1 MQINN
6 ICNMAIQ
13 TINLI
18 SGASLAGITANLVV
32 KTLGLE
38 KVEDKE
44 SNLSGNVEITAE
56 DFSALQNELE
66 DLKTEIA
73 ELKGAQTET
82 KPGEETPS
90 VETQTSTGEE
100 IVAETTPAP
109 KTEDMKAEQT
119 ETETETKTETE
130 AKTTLKE
137 IDIYNLTQSEANQI
151 WTSYLK
157 GQCEYDLNDEN
168 IKEFCTKFGFDINY
182 AKN

>member
-6 ICNMAIQ
+6 IRNMAIQ
-13 TINLI
+13 TIGLL
-18 SGASLAGITANLVV
+18 SGASIATIAANLVV

-66 DLKTEIA
+66 DLKTELA
-73 ELKGAQTET
+73 ELKGAKTET
-82 KPGEETPS
+82 KTSEETQPIA
-90 VETQTSTGEE
+90 TQISTPE
-100 IVAETTPAP
+100 ETTSAP
-109 KTEDMKAEQT
+109 ETEDMKNEQT
-119 ETETETKTETE
+119 E
-130 AKTTLKE
+130 TTLKE
-137 IDIYNLTQSEANQI
+137 IDIYNLTQSEANKI

-168 IKEFCTKFGFDINY
+168 INEFCTKFGFDINY
-182 AKN
+182 EKN

>member
-6 ICNMAIQ
+6 ISNSAIQ
-13 TINLI
+13 TISLL
-18 SGASLAGITANLVV
+18 SGASLAAIPANLFV
-32 KTLGLE
+32 KALGLD
-38 KVEDKE
+38 KVKDKE
-44 SNLSGNVEITAE
+44 SSLSDNDKIPIEE
-56 DFSALQNELE
+56 FRALQTELE
-66 DLKTEIA
+66 DLKTEFA
-73 ELKGAQTET
+73 ELKGAQAET
-82 KPGEETPS
+82 KPGEATSS
-90 VETQTSTGEE
+90 VETQTSAGEE

-119 ETETETKTETE
+119 KTETKTETE

>member
-66 DLKTEIA
+66 DLKTELA
-73 ELKGAQTET
+73 ELKGAKTET
-82 KPGEETPS
+82 KTSEETQPIA
-90 VETQTSTGEE
+90 TQISTPEE
-100 IVAETTPAP
+100 IVAETTSAP
-109 KTEDMKAEQT
+109 ETEDMKNEQT
-119 ETETETKTETE
+119 E
-130 AKTTLKE
+130 TTLKE
-137 IDIYNLTQSEANQI
+137 IDIYNLTQSEANKI

-168 IKEFCTKFGFDINY
+168 INEFCTKFGFDINY

>member
-1 MQINN
+1 
-6 ICNMAIQ
+6 MAIQ
-13 TINLI
+13 TIGLL
-18 SGASLAGITANLVV
+18 SGASIATIAANLVV

-66 DLKTEIA
+66 DLKTELA
-73 ELKGAQTET
+73 ELKGAKTET
-82 KPGEETPS
+82 KTSEETQPIA
-90 VETQTSTGEE
+90 TQISTPEE
-100 IVAETTPAP
+100 IVAETTSATE
-109 KTEDMKAEQT
+109 TEDMKNEQT
-119 ETETETKTETE
+119 E
-130 AKTTLKE
+130 TTLKE
-137 IDIYNLTQSEANQI
+137 IDIYNLTQSEANEI

-168 IKEFCTKFGFDINY
+168 INEFCTKFGFDINY

>member
-1 MQINN
+1 
-6 ICNMAIQ
+6 MAIQ
-13 TINLI
+13 TIGLL
-18 SGASLAGITANLVV
+18 SGASIATIAANLVV

-66 DLKTEIA
+66 DLKTELA
-73 ELKGAQTET
+73 ELKGAKTET
-82 KPGEETPS
+82 KTSEETQPIA
-90 VETQTSTGEE
+90 TQISTPEE
-100 IVAETTPAP
+100 IVAETTSVPE
-109 KTEDMKAEQT
+109 TEDMKNEQT
-119 ETETETKTETE
+119 E
-130 AKTTLKE
+130 TTLKE
-137 IDIYNLTQSEANQI
+137 IDIYNLTQSEANEI

-168 IKEFCTKFGFDINY
+168 INEFCTKFGFDINY

>member
-73 ELKGAQTET
+73 ELKGAQ
-82 KPGEETPS
+82 

-109 KTEDMKAEQT
+109 KTEDMKAEQ
-119 ETETETKTETE
+119 TETETKTETE

-182 AKN
+182 AKHI

>member
-6 ICNMAIQ
+6 IRNMAIQ
-13 TINLI
+13 TIGLL
-18 SGASLAGITANLVV
+18 SGASIATIAANLVV

-66 DLKTEIA
+66 DLKTELA
-73 ELKGAQTET
+73 ELKGAKTET
-82 KPGEETPS
+82 KTSEETQPIA
-90 VETQTSTGEE
+90 TQISTPEE
-100 IVAETTPAP
+100 IVAETTSVPE
-109 KTEDMKAEQT
+109 TEDMKNEQT
-119 ETETETKTETE
+119 E
-130 AKTTLKE
+130 TTLKE
-137 IDIYNLTQSEANQI
+137 IDIYKLTQSEANEI

-168 IKEFCTKFGFDINY
+168 INEFCTKFGFDINY

>member
-6 ICNMAIQ
+6 IRNLAIQ
-13 TINLI
+13 TIGLL
-18 SGASLAGITANLVV
+18 SGASIATIAANLVV

-73 ELKGAQTET
+73 ELKGAQAET
-82 KPGEETPS
+82 KSGEETPS

-100 IVAETTPAP
+100 IVAETTPTS
-109 KTEDMKAEQT
+109 KTDDMKAEQT
-119 ETETETKTETE
+119 KTETKTETK

-157 GQCEYDLNDEN
+157 GQCEYDLNDGN

>member
-82 KPGEETPS
+82 KPGKETPS

-100 IVAETTPAP
+100 IVAETTPTS
-109 KTEDMKAEQT
+109 KTDDMKSEQ
-119 ETETETKTETE
+119 TKTETK

-157 GQCEYDLNDEN
+157 GQCEYDLNDGN

>member
-100 IVAETTPAP
+100 IVAETTPTS
-109 KTEDMKAEQT
+109 KTDDMKSEQ
-119 ETETETKTETE
+119 TKTETK

-157 GQCEYDLNDEN
+157 GQCEYDLNDGN

>member
-6 ICNMAIQ
+6 IRNMAIQ
-13 TINLI
+13 TIGLL
-18 SGASLAGITANLVV
+18 SGASIATIAANLVV

-66 DLKTEIA
+66 DLKTELA
-73 ELKGAQTET
+73 ELKGAKTEAKT
-82 KPGEETPS
+82 DEETQPIA
-90 VETQTSTGEE
+90 TQISTPEE
-100 IVAETTPAP
+100 IVAETTSVPE
-109 KTEDMKAEQT
+109 TEDMKNEQT
-119 ETETETKTETE
+119 E
-130 AKTTLKE
+130 TTLKE
-137 IDIYNLTQSEANQI
+137 IDIYNLTQSEANKI

-157 GQCEYDLNDEN
+157 GQCEYDLNDGN

>member
-109 KTEDMKAEQT
+109 KTE
-119 ETETETKTETE
+119 TETKTETE

>member
-1 MQINN
+1 
-6 ICNMAIQ
+6 MAIQ
-13 TINLI
+13 TIGLL
-18 SGASLAGITANLVV
+18 SGASIATIAANLVV

-66 DLKTEIA
+66 DLKTELA
-73 ELKGAQTET
+73 ELKGAKTET
-82 KPGEETPS
+82 KTSEETQPIA
-90 VETQTSTGEE
+90 TQISTPEE
-100 IVAETTPAP
+100 IVAETTSVPE
-109 KTEDMKAEQT
+109 TEDMKNEQT
-119 ETETETKTETE
+119 E
-130 AKTTLKE
+130 TTLKE
-137 IDIYNLTQSEANQI
+137 IDIYKLTQSEANEI

-168 IKEFCTKFGFDINY
+168 INEFCTKFGFDINY

>member
-56 DFSALQNELE
+56 DFSALQTELE
-66 DLKTEIA
+66 DLKTEFA

-82 KPGEETPS
+82 KPGEETSS
-90 VETQTSTGEE
+90 VETQTSAGEE

-119 ETETETKTETE
+119 KIETKTETE

-157 GQCEYDLNDEN
+157 GQCEYDLNDGN